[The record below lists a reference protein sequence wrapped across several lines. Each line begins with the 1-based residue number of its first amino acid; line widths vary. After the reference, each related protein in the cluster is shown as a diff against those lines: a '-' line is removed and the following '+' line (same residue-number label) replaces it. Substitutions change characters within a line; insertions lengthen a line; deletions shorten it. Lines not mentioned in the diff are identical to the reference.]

1 MTGWK
6 LIDPSEHTLDTFQE
20 VLHKPR
26 KRMETESADKGR
38 DSEDRT
44 VRVRVRVRT
53 ASLPPASDREAAE
66 EVIRLLCIALKKE
79 EIDEG
84 L

>member
-6 LIDPSEHTLDTFQE
+6 LNDPSEHTLDTFQE
-20 VLHKPR
+20 VLHKAR

-44 VRVRVRVRT
+44 VRVRVRT

>member
-1 MTGWK
+1 
-6 LIDPSEHTLDTFQE
+6 
-20 VLHKPR
+20 
-26 KRMETESADKGR
+26 METESADKGR
-38 DSEDRT
+38 DCEDRT
-44 VRVRVRVRT
+44 VRVRVRT